1 MLRENSV
8 ILIMLTPFGFDSI
21 DAVNGMIFKLSRRSW
36 KETYEKRV
44 LRSNLF
50 IIENCIVCNRETIE
64 RIKRKLDLLV
74 MKL

>member
-50 IIENCIVCNRETIE
+50 IIGNCIVCNRETIE